1 MKKLYI
7 KSVNLKKY
15 ILHLSLFGA
24 SKSAVL
30 FAPLIAASV
39 LSPSNYGLLEWSLSF
54 AMMLSIFLS
63 LGAGGVLSFEII
75 KHETNSLMNTA
86 LFYTIVISLL
96 LGILGSISIIFFE
109 PSRISYILGF
119 TGVFTGQFVLSAY
132 LKAKG
137 KGAYASIVES
147 FIYIVILLLV
157 FNSIFQEI
165 KSLEFLLVFPFFT
178 IVFSVILF
186 FLISDIDQL
195 KKEDFSLFIQRGFP
209 IMISGL
215 LAVGFINLPRVLLGN
230 FESFESVG
238 IFSLYF
244 RWAAIAL
251 VAYQFA
257 LVINFRKIYTYSYE
271 KLDRYIVA
279 IASMVLFIGFFIILG
294 LEVIEKYDIPLHLAV
309 PKQDILIQSL
319 MAGTI
324 TLWAIGTSLEGLF
337 YREHL
342 SKLQI
347 YASIFG
353 IGIFLLS
360 IMFLSS
366 FISNV
371 ILLFS
376 LSWFLSFVSI
386 VLLQLYFLY
395 KYLAVLMKQVLF
407 VPIILI
413 ILEATVLWE
422 SIL

>member
-1 MKKLYI
+1 MYI

-39 LSPSNYGLLEWSLSF
+39 LSQSNYGLLEWSLSF
-54 AMMLSIFLS
+54 AMMLGILLS

-75 KHETNSLMNTA
+75 KHETNSLINTT
-86 LFYTIVISLL
+86 LFYALVISLV

-119 TGVFTGQFVLSAY
+119 AGVFTGQFVLSAY

-165 KSLEFLLVFPFFT
+165 KSLEFLLIFPFFT
-178 IVFSVILF
+178 IVFSGILF
-186 FLISDIDQL
+186 FLISDRTKL

-215 LAVGFINLPRVLLGN
+215 LAVGFVNLPRVLLGN

-238 IFSLYF
+238 VFSLYF

-279 IASMVLFIGFFIILG
+279 ISAMVFLIGFFIILG
-294 LEVIEKYDIPLHLAV
+294 LEVIEKYDITFHLAV

-347 YASIFG
+347 YSSAFG

-360 IMFLSS
+360 IVFLSS

-371 ILLFS
+371 ILIFS
-376 LSWFLSFVSI
+376 LSWFVSYFTI
-386 VLLQLYFLY
+386 VLLQLYFLQ
-395 KYLAVLMKQVLF
+395 KYLNTYFKNINITVWAIGFIEAL
-407 VPIILI
+407 LI
-413 ILEATVLWE
+413 INEGSL
-422 SIL
+422 

>member
-1 MKKLYI
+1 M
-7 KSVNLKKY
+7 KKY
-15 ILHLSLFGA
+15 ILHLSLFGL

-30 FAPLIAASV
+30 FAPLLAASV
-39 LSPSNYGLLEWSLSF
+39 LSQSNYGLLEWSLSL

-75 KHETNSLMNTA
+75 KHETNSLINTT
-86 LFYTIVISLL
+86 LFYALVISLL

-165 KSLEFLLVFPFFT
+165 KSLELLLVFPFFT

-186 FLISDIDQL
+186 FLISDRTKL
-195 KKEDFSLFIQRGFP
+195 KKENFFLFIQRGFP

-215 LAVGFINLPRVLLGN
+215 LAVGFVNLPRVLLGN

-238 IFSLYF
+238 VFSLYF

-279 IASMVLFIGFFIILG
+279 ISFMVLLIGFFIILG
-294 LEVIEKYDIPLHLAV
+294 LEVIDNYDITFHLAV
-309 PKQDILIQSL
+309 PEQNILIQGL

-324 TLWAIGTSLEGLF
+324 SLWAIGTSLEGLF

-347 YASIFG
+347 YSSTFG

-360 IMFLSS
+360 IMFLNS

-371 ILLFS
+371 ILIFS
-376 LSWFLSFVSI
+376 LSWFVSYIAI
-386 VLLQLYFLY
+386 VLLQLFFLQ
-395 KYLAVLMKQVLF
+395 KYLNTYFRNINITILAIGF
-407 VPIILI
+407 IEAILI
-413 ILEATVLWE
+413 MNEGLL
-422 SIL
+422 

>member
-1 MKKLYI
+1 
-7 KSVNLKKY
+7 LKKY
-15 ILHLSLFGA
+15 ILYLSLFGA

-39 LSPSNYGLLEWSLSF
+39 LSQSNYGLLEWSLSF

-75 KHETNSLMNTA
+75 KHETNGLINTT
-86 LFYTIVISLL
+86 LFYALLISLL

-119 TGVFTGQFVLSAY
+119 TGVFIGQFVLSAY
-132 LKAKG
+132 LKAKDR
-137 KGAYASIVES
+137 GAYASIVES

-178 IVFSVILF
+178 IVFSIILF
-186 FLISDIDQL
+186 FLISDRTQL
-195 KKEDFSLFIQRGFP
+195 KKENFFLFIQRGFP
-209 IMISGL
+209 IMISSL
-215 LAVGFINLPRVLLGN
+215 LAIGFVNLPRILLGS

-238 IFSLYF
+238 VFSLYF

-251 VAYQFA
+251 AAYQFA
-257 LVINFRKIYTYSYE
+257 LVINFRKIYTYSSE

-294 LEVIEKYDIPLHLAV
+294 LEVIEKYDIPFHLAV
-309 PKQDILIQSL
+309 PQQDILIQGL

-347 YASIFG
+347 YSSIFG

-360 IMFLSS
+360 VMFLSS

-371 ILLFS
+371 ILIFS
-376 LSWFLSFVSI
+376 LSWFVSYIAI
-386 VLLQLYFLY
+386 VILQLFFLQ
-395 KYLAVLMKQVLF
+395 KYLNTYFKNMNIAIF
-407 VPIILI
+407 TIGFIEAILI
-413 ILEATVLWE
+413 INEGLL
-422 SIL
+422 

>member
-1 MKKLYI
+1 MYI

-30 FAPLIAASV
+30 FAPLLAASV
-39 LSPSNYGLLEWSLSF
+39 LSQGNYGLVEWSLSF
-54 AMMLSIFLS
+54 AMILSIFLS
-63 LGAGGVLSFEII
+63 LGAGGILSFEII
-75 KHETNSLMNTA
+75 KHETNALINAT
-86 LFYTIVISLL
+86 LFYALVISLV

-165 KSLEFLLVFPFFT
+165 KSLEFLLIFPFFT
-178 IVFSVILF
+178 IVFSFILF
-186 FLISDIDQL
+186 FLISDRTQL
-195 KKEDFSLFIQRGFP
+195 KKEDFSLFIQRGLP

-215 LAVGFINLPRVLLGN
+215 LAVGFVNLPRVLLGN

-238 IFSLYF
+238 VFSLYF

-271 KLDRYIVA
+271 KLDQYIVA
-279 IASMVLFIGFFIILG
+279 ISFMVLLIGFFIILG
-294 LEVIEKYDIPLHLAV
+294 LEVIDNYDITFHLAV
-309 PKQDILIQSL
+309 PEQNILIQGL

-324 TLWAIGTSLEGLF
+324 SLWAIGTSLEGLF

-347 YASIFG
+347 YSSAFG

-360 IMFLSS
+360 VVFLGS

-371 ILLFS
+371 ILIFS
-376 LSWFLSFVSI
+376 LSWFVSYIAI
-386 VLLQLYFLY
+386 VLLQLLFLQKHLNVYF
-395 KYLAVLMKQVLF
+395 KNINIIVWAIGF
-407 VPIILI
+407 TETILI
-413 ILEATVLWE
+413 INEGLL
-422 SIL
+422 